1 MPDRIED
8 RVPFEDAVKPL
19 MILRKQGES
28 PFSLFVATPVHS
40 DVTLHYVQSL
50 LELSRLCSLK

>member
-28 PFSLFVATPVHS
+28 PYSLFVATPVHS
-40 DVTLHYVQSL
+40 DVTLHYVL
-50 LELSRLCSLK
+50 LNLN